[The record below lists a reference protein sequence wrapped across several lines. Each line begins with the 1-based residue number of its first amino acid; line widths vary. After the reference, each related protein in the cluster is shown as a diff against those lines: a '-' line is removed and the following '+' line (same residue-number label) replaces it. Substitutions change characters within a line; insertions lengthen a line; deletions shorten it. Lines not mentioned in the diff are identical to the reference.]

1 MPYAVASPS
10 SYRKRCYYSH
20 GDANRYDFTTV
31 RQKKTEWKEWKKKTG
46 PFIYIYMKN
55 IKKRR
60 RRSRRQ
66 QTHYPKSRDP
76 QRWQR
81 ARVSAGQQK
90 AHATW
95 RFLPL
100 TIYACV
106 RSVIPFFPH
115 RVHVIII
122 YIPVR
127 AGVYYSDWREILF
140 YYCNSRQSKMFILYF
155 YRISNI

>member
-1 MPYAVASPS
+1 MSYAVASS
-10 SYRKRCYYSH
+10 RRH
-20 GDANRYDFTTV
+20 TGNDVITVTATQIDTITTV
-31 RQKKTEWKEWKKKTG
+31 RRKKAEWKEWKKDG
-46 PFIYIYMKN
+46 LFYIYIYIWKY

-60 RRSRRQ
+60 RRPRRQ

-122 YIPVR
+122 YIPIR
-127 AGVYYSDWREILF
+127 AGVYSDWREILF
-140 YYCNSRQSKMFILYF
+140 YYCSSRQSKMFILYF